1 MTALTAARMPFGK
14 QDTELEA
21 AIKAVLPLA
30 IKLGM
35 GEVEVREMFQGMKDA
50 GAVSTQDMAE
60 LINKTLKELVELEDQ
75 IGLNKN

>member
-1 MTALTAARMPFGK
+1 MTALTAAGMPWGK

-35 GEVEVREMFQGMKDA
+35 GEPEVREMFQGMKDA
-50 GAVSTQDMAE
+50 GMSSTQDMAGV
-60 LINKTLKELVELEDQ
+60 INKTLKELVDLEDQ